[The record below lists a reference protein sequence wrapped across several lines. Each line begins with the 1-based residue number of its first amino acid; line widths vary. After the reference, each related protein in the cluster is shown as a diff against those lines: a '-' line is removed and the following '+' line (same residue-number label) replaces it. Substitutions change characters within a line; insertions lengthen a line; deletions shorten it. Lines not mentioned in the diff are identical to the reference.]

1 MENLVCCME
10 HWNSLITKML
20 LIKTL
25 KYWDSTTTLKTLKKL
40 QKTYL
45 WETIIYQNYIFV
57 KGYLRYKTITF
68 QNVSF
73 EAQIKNF
80 FLSEKNYVPF
90 SRYSSFC
97 IFEYPMIYQIC
108 DMMSISA
115 WDKVYILIYLL
126 NHNS

>member
-1 MENLVCCME
+1 MENYVICME
-10 HWNSLITKML
+10 HWNPLMTKMFL
-20 LIKTL
+20 KKTL
-25 KYWDSTTTLKTLKKL
+25 KHWNSTTILKTKKL

-57 KGYLRYKTITF
+57 KGYLRYKMITF

>member
-25 KYWDSTTTLKTLKKL
+25 KYWDSTTALKTLKKL